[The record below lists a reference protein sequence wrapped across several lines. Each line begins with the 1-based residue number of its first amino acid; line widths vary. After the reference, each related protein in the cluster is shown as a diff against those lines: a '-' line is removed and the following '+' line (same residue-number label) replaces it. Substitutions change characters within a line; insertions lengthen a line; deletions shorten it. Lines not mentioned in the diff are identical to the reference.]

1 MTARIRIGTQGWNY
15 DDWVGPFFPDGTR
28 PADYLRIYARAFD
41 TVEVDSTFY
50 AIPATKVVR
59 GWASRSPDDFVFALK
74 MPQEITHQK
83 RLRNCFDTAELF
95 FERARELGAKLG
107 PILCQLGP
115 DFSPDE
121 KPALLEFVERI
132 PNDVQVAVEF
142 RQKQWAT
149 DDVLAVLAAQKVAF
163 ALTDARWIP
172 RAKMLE
178 LAERPTADF
187 AYLRLMGPDRAIVDY
202 SRIQVDRSEELGL
215 WAPAIRALTTRVG
228 SVYTYIN
235 NHFAG
240 HSPATVRDLQRL
252 LGQPSVDPA
261 QLGEQMT
268 LF

>member
-28 PADYLRIYARAFD
+28 APDYLTIYARAFD

-50 AIPATKVVR
+50 AIPAAKVVR
-59 GWASRSPDDFVFALK
+59 GWARRSPDDFAFALK
-74 MPQEITHQK
+74 LPQEITHEK

-115 DFSPDE
+115 DFSPAE
-121 KPALLEFVERI
+121 KPALIEFVERV
-132 PNDVQVAVEF
+132 PNDVKVAVEF
-142 RQKQWAT
+142 RQKQWVT
-149 DDVLAVLAAQKVAF
+149 DDVLALLAAHKIALAF
-163 ALTDARWIP
+163 TDARWIP
-172 RAKMLE
+172 RATMLQ
-178 LAERPTADF
+178 LTERPTSDF

-202 SRIQVDRSEELGL
+202 SRVQVDRTAELGL
-215 WAPAIRALTTRVG
+215 WAPAIRALASRVG
-228 SVYTYIN
+228 VVYTYVN

-252 LGQPSVDPA
+252 LGVAVVDPA
-261 QLGEQMT
+261 QLGEQMR